1 MIIPHLLGKQLAKIY
16 ANFCTENSI
25 LNITRQSIQQQK
37 GGLDCGAF
45 AIAFGYHWAQG
56 DNLQD
61 LALKQDAMRNHLLKC
76 FESQKLMPFPT
87 TTAPVKR
94 CRQKKYSIRL

>member
-1 MIIPHLLGKQLAKIY
+1 MLI
-16 ANFCTENSI
+16 FCTGKST

-37 GGLDCGAF
+37 RGLDCGAV

-61 LALKQDAMRNHLLKC
+61 LALEQDAMRNHLLKC
-76 FESQKLMPFPT
+76 FESHAEADAIPNNY
-87 TTAPVKR
+87 TAPVKR
-94 CRQKKYSIRL
+94 CRQKKYNIRTVVR